1 MALLEI
7 RNITRRFGA
16 FTAVKDVSFT
26 VASGEFFTL
35 LGPSGCG
42 KTTIL
47 RMIAGFDLPDA
58 GQILLDGHDLAATP
72 AEKRPIHTVFQSYAL
87 FPHLTVGQNVA
98 FPLRMAGVGNTER
111 RRRVAATLE
120 QVHLDELAEHYP
132 HEISGGQKQRVA
144 LARGLV
150 NRPRLL
156 LLDEPL
162 GALDLRLREEMQLE
176 LIKLQREV
184 GVTFVFVTHAQPEAL
199 ALSHRI
205 AVMDQG
211 RIEQMDTPA
220 RIYSFPRNRFV
231 ADFIGN
237 CNLLEASVLE
247 RRDGL
252 LRLDAAGLGEILAPA
267 TEAVQAGDQ
276 GVLALRP
283 EQVRIGAAEVL
294 NPPLP
299 KGGRGEVIADGDLP
313 MLGDSGTSEYPP
325 PPLFDKGGGENRFPG
340 TVRDFL
346 YVGDV
351 TTYQVALDNGQELAA
366 LRPNDA
372 PGRARFF
379 EVGDRVTVSWAQD
392 AGHFVR
398 D

>member
-7 RNITRRFGA
+7 RNITRRFA
-16 FTAVKDVSFT
+16 DFEAVKDVSFT

-47 RMIAGFDLPDA
+47 RMIAGFDLPDV
-58 GQILLDGHDLAATP
+58 GQILLDGRDLASTP

-87 FPHLTVGQNVA
+87 FPHLTVGQNIA
-98 FPLRMAGVGNTER
+98 FPLRMAGIGDTELQ
-111 RRRVAATLE
+111 RRVRETLD
-120 QVHLDELAEHYP
+120 QVHLAELAGHYP

-162 GALDLRLREEMQLE
+162 GALDLKLREEMQLE

-205 AVMDQG
+205 AVMNQG
-211 RIEQMDTPA
+211 RIEQLDTPS
-220 RIYSFPRNRFV
+220 RIYGFPRNRFV

-237 CNLLEASVLE
+237 CNLLDATVNEC
-247 RRDGL
+247 RDGR
-252 LRLDAAGLGEILAPA
+252 LRLAASGLGEILAPISDG
-267 TEAVQAGDQ
+267 VKVGDK

-283 EQVRIGAAEVL
+283 EQVRIGIDAE
-294 NPPLP
+294 
-299 KGGRGEVIADGDLP
+299 
-313 MLGDSGTSEYPP
+313 
-325 PPLFDKGGGENRFPG
+325 GENRFPG
-340 TVRDFL
+340 SVRDFL

-351 TTYQVALDNGQELAA
+351 TTYQVALDNGCQLAA

-379 EVGDRVTVSWAQD
+379 EIGDRVTVSWAAD
-392 AGHFVR
+392 AGHYVR

>member
-1 MALLEI
+1 MALLEL
-7 RNITRRFGA
+7 RDVTRRFGA
-16 FTAVKDVSFT
+16 FEAVKRVSFA
-26 VASGEFFTL
+26 VEPGEFFTL

-58 GQILLDGHDLAATP
+58 GQILLDGKDLADTP
-72 AEKRPIHTVFQSYAL
+72 AERRPIHTVFQSYAL
-87 FPHLTVGQNVA
+87 FPHLTVAENVA
-98 FPLRMAGVGNTER
+98 FPLKMAGRTPAEIKLRTTE
-111 RRRVAATLE
+111 TLA
-120 QVHLDELAEHYP
+120 QVHLTELAGHYP

-162 GALDLRLREEMQLE
+162 GALDLKLREEMQVE
-176 LIKLQREV
+176 LIRLQREV

-205 AVMDQG
+205 AVMRDG
-211 RIEQMDTPA
+211 VIEQMDEPS
-220 RIYSFPRNRFV
+220 RIYGFPSNRFV

-237 CNLLEASVLE
+237 CNLIEAAV
-247 RRDGL
+247 RAAGDGL
-252 LRLDAAGLGEILAPA
+252 RLLAEGLGEILAPA
-267 TEAVQAGDQ
+267 DGITKAGNR

-283 EQVRIGAAEVL
+283 EQVRIAA
-294 NPPLP
+294 
-299 KGGRGEVIADGDLP
+299 GDLA
-313 MLGDSGTSEYPP
+313 LA
-325 PPLFDKGGGENRFPG
+325 NRFPG

-346 YVGDV
+346 YIGDV
-351 TTYQVALDNGQELAA
+351 TTYKVELDNGRMIEA
-366 LRPNDA
+366 LLPNQA

-379 EVGDRVTVSWAQD
+379 EVGDRVAVGWPKE
-392 AGHFVR
+392 AGHYVR

>member
-7 RNITRRFGA
+7 RDINRRFGD
-16 FTAVKDVSFT
+16 FEAVKDVSFA
-26 VASGEFFTL
+26 VDSGEFFTL

-58 GQILLDGHDLAATP
+58 GQILLDGRDLAGTP

-98 FPLRMAGVGNTER
+98 FPLRMAKVPDTELK
-111 RRRVAATLE
+111 RRVGETLQ
-120 QVHLDELAEHYP
+120 QVHLSELADHYP

-162 GALDLRLREEMQLE
+162 GALDLKLREEMQLE
-176 LIKLQREV
+176 LIKLQRDV

-205 AVMDQG
+205 AVMNRG
-211 RIEQMDTPA
+211 RIEQLDVPS
-220 RIYSFPRNRFV
+220 RIYGFPANRFV

-237 CNLLEASVLE
+237 CNLLEARVVE
-247 RRDGL
+247 RRDGE
-252 LRLDAAGLGEILAPA
+252 LRLMAAGLGEILAPA
-267 TEAVQAGDQ
+267 SEAAGDT

-283 EQVRIGAAEVL
+283 EQVRISATHEA
-294 NPPLP
+294 PPFE
-299 KGGRGEVIADGDLP
+299 KGGLGGIPAGAGEAGNIPLDLP
-313 MLGDSGTSEYPP
+313 LQE
-325 PPLFDKGGGENRFPG
+325 GGENHFPG

-351 TTYQVALDNGQELAA
+351 TTYQVVLDNGFELAA

-379 EVGDRVTVSWAQD
+379 EVGDRVTVSWD
-392 AGHFVR
+392 MGAGHYVP

>member
-7 RNITRRFGA
+7 RAITRRFGA
-16 FTAVKDVSFT
+16 FEAVKDVSFA
-26 VASGEFFTL
+26 VESGEFFTL

-58 GQILLDGHDLAATP
+58 GQILLDGRDLASTP
-72 AEKRPIHTVFQSYAL
+72 AERRPIHTVLQSYAL
-87 FPHLTVGQNVA
+87 FPHLTVGQNIA
-98 FPLRMAGVGNTER
+98 FPLRMSRVPDAER
-111 RRRVAATLE
+111 QRRVQETLE
-120 QVHLDELAEHYP
+120 QVHLSELAGHYP
-132 HEISGGQKQRVA
+132 QEISGGQKQRVA

-162 GALDLRLREEMQLE
+162 GALDLKLREEMQLE

-205 AVMDQG
+205 AVMNQG
-211 RIEQMDTPA
+211 RIEQLDTPP
-220 RIYSFPRNRFV
+220 RIYGFPVNRFV

-237 CNLLEASVLE
+237 CNLLEASV
-247 RRDGL
+247 RGRSDGQ
-252 LRLDAAGLGEILAPA
+252 LRLEAAGLGEILTAA
-267 TEAVQAGDQ
+267 TGEVGPGDK

-283 EQVRIGAAEVL
+283 EQVQISPAGGVPAGA
-294 NPPLP
+294 NH
-299 KGGRGEVIADGDLP
+299 
-313 MLGDSGTSEYPP
+313 
-325 PPLFDKGGGENRFPG
+325 FPG
-340 TVRDFL
+340 TVRDLL

-351 TTYQVALDNGQELAA
+351 TTYQVTLDNGQELAA

-372 PGRARFF
+372 PGRAHIF
-379 EVGDRVTVSWAQD
+379 EIGDRVMVSWAEH
-392 AGHFVR
+392 AGHYVR

>member
-1 MALLEI
+1 MALLEL
-7 RNITRRFGA
+7 RDVTRRFGA
-16 FTAVKDVSFT
+16 FEAVKRVSFA
-26 VASGEFFTL
+26 VESGEFFTL

-47 RMIAGFDLPDA
+47 RMIAGFDLPDE
-58 GQILLDGHDLAATP
+58 GRILLDGKDLADTP
-72 AEKRPIHTVFQSYAL
+72 AERRPIHTVFQSYAL
-87 FPHLTVGQNVA
+87 FPHLTVAQNVA
-98 FPLRMAGVGNTER
+98 FPLQMAGRSTAEIKAR
-111 RRRVAATLE
+111 TAEALD
-120 QVHLDELAEHYP
+120 QVHMSELAGHYP

-162 GALDLRLREEMQLE
+162 GALDLKLREEMQVE
-176 LIKLQREV
+176 LIRLQREV

-205 AVMDQG
+205 AVMRDG
-211 RIEQMDTPA
+211 IVEQLDEPSK
-220 RIYSFPRNRFV
+220 IYGFPRNRFV

-237 CNLLEASVLE
+237 CNLLEAVVTAAE
-247 RRDGL
+247 DGG
-252 LRLDAAGLGEILAPA
+252 LRLAAEGLGDILAPA
-267 TEAVQAGDQ
+267 DGQSKEGDK

-283 EQVRIGAAEVL
+283 EQVRIA
-294 NPPLP
+294 
-299 KGGRGEVIADGDLP
+299 GEGMALA
-313 MLGDSGTSEYPP
+313 
-325 PPLFDKGGGENRFPG
+325 NRFPG
-340 TVRDFL
+340 TVRDFI

-351 TTYQVALDNGQELAA
+351 TTYMVELDNGHTLEA
-366 LRPNDA
+366 LLPNQA

-379 EVGDRVTVSWAQD
+379 EAGDRVEVGWPKE
-392 AGHFVR
+392 AGHYVR

>member
-7 RNITRRFGA
+7 RNVTRRFGD
-16 FTAVKDVSFT
+16 FEAVKDVNFA
-26 VASGEFFTL
+26 VESGEFFTL

-42 KTTIL
+42 KTTLL

-58 GQILLDGHDLAATP
+58 GQILLDGRDLADTP
-72 AEKRPIHTVFQSYAL
+72 AERRPVHTVFQSFAL
-87 FPHLTVGQNVA
+87 FPHLTVADNVA
-98 FPLRMAGVGNTER
+98 FPLRMARVPREDLKR
-111 RRRVAATLE
+111 RLAEALDA
-120 QVHLDELAEHYP
+120 VHLNELAGHYP

-162 GALDLRLREEMQLE
+162 GALDLKLREEMQLE
-176 LIKLQREV
+176 LIRLQREV
-184 GVTFVFVTHAQPEAL
+184 GITFIFVTHSQPEAL

-205 AVMDQG
+205 AVMNAG
-211 RIEQMDTPA
+211 RVEQLDEPSK
-220 RIYSFPRNRFV
+220 IYGFPRNRFV

-237 CNLLEASVLE
+237 CNLLEAEVRST
-247 RRDGL
+247 DAGG
-252 LRLDAAGLGEILAPA
+252 LRLAVPGLGEVLAPIDGQSPPG
-267 TEAVQAGDQ
+267 TR

-283 EQVRIGAAEVL
+283 EQLRIAASD
-294 NPPLP
+294 
-299 KGGRGEVIADGDLP
+299 GGLALD
-313 MLGDSGTSEYPP
+313 
-325 PPLFDKGGGENRFPG
+325 NHFPG

-351 TTYQVALDNGQELAA
+351 TTYQVELDNGYTLQALLPNAA
-366 LRPNDA
+366 S
-372 PGRARFF
+372 GRAKFF
-379 EVGDRVTVSWAQD
+379 EVGDRVAVGWPKD
-392 AGHFVR
+392 AGHYVR